1 MAVQGDESAETQ
13 ALVGTVDELLASLQ
27 VPANDAD
34 RLRIMRRLPELIERV
49 QQGMHSQTYG
59 AGPIGKSEVCLRSFA
74 RKIRALTPEARL
86 HKTPP
91 AGWSK
96 A

>member
-1 MAVQGDESAETQ
+1 M
-13 ALVGTVDELLASLQ
+13 
-27 VPANDAD
+27 
-34 RLRIMRRLPELIERV
+34 

-86 HKTPP
+86 HKAPP

-96 A
+96 V

>member
-1 MAVQGDESAETQ
+1 VFWPRKVRINHKHRE
-13 ALVGTVDELLASLQ
+13 
-27 VPANDAD
+27 DA
-34 RLRIMRRLPELIERV
+34 RRLIERV
-49 QQGMHSQTYG
+49 QQGMNSQTYG

-86 HKTPP
+86 HKAPSP
-91 AGWSK
+91 GWSK